1 MTTRADPHCNDF
13 DGTPAQ
19 RAALHKKMRALGLT
33 RKRTKQKPVVEAV
46 TVATSRQAASP
57 VHTHAR

>member
-33 RKRTKQKPVVEAV
+33 RNQTEQKPVVEAV
-46 TVATSRQAASP
+46 SVSTSRQAVSP
-57 VHTHAR
+57 VHIHAR

>member
-13 DGTPAQ
+13 DGTAAE
-19 RAALHKKMRALGLT
+19 RAELRKKMRALGLS

-46 TVATSRQAASP
+46 TVATPQAAST